1 MRLKAQVQRE
11 KDGSYWAEVV
21 DLPGCFASGDSF
33 DELLEALKEAIGLC
47 LDDRGPPSNAFET
60 EVAEITVA
68 TAPAEPQPARA

>member
-1 MRLKAQVQRE
+1 MQLKAQVQRE

-47 LDDRGPPSNAFET
+47 LHDSGSPSSPAKI
-60 EVAEITVA
+60 EVAEIVVA
-68 TAPAEPQPARA
+68 TAPAEPQPA